1 MNIIFMGTPGFA
13 VPSLEILLKHNYN
26 ISATVTTPDKK
37 KGRGLQFH
45 FSEVKKFAAGKNL
58 NILQPDNLSDEHF
71 IAEIKKLSPDIIVVV
86 AFRILPEEIFS
97 IPKHGTFNLH
107 ASLLPKYRGAAP
119 INRAV
124 INGEKITGVT
134 TFFLQKSI
142 DTGNIILQK
151 EIKIEDSD
159 NAGTLHDKL
168 SLIGA
173 QAVLETVRMIES
185 GNLET
190 FSQDESLA
198 TGAPKIF
205 KEDCRINWKH
215 SSRAIRNLIRG
226 LSPQPGAYSKLDN
239 KIFKIFSAELT
250 SIPSNSEPGVLLIQ
264 NKKLYVNTSDNLLE
278 LTEVQP
284 EGKRKLTSL
293 EFING
298 INKNKVHKLE

>member
-26 ISATVTTPDKK
+26 ISAVVTTPDKK
-37 KGRGLQFH
+37 KGRGLQFK
-45 FSEVKKFAAGKNL
+45 FSEVKIFAAGKNL
-58 NILQPDNLSDEHF
+58 NILQPDNLSNEHF
-71 IAEIKKLSPDIIVVV
+71 IAEINNLSPDIIVVV
-86 AFRILPEEIFS
+86 AFRILPEEIFL
-97 IPKHGTFNLH
+97 IPKYGTFNLH

-142 DTGNIILQK
+142 DTGNVILQK

-159 NAGTLHDKL
+159 NAGSLHDKL

-173 QAVLETVRMIES
+173 QAVLETVKMIES
-185 GNLET
+185 GNVKT

-198 TGAPKIF
+198 TKAPKIF

-215 SSRAIRNLIRG
+215 SSEVIRNLIRG
-226 LSPQPGAYSKLDN
+226 LSPYPGAYSKLEN

-250 SIPSNSEPGVLLIQ
+250 SFPSNSEPGLLLIQ
-264 NKKLYVNTSDNLLE
+264 DKKLYVNTSDNLLE

-298 INKNKVHKLE
+298 LNKNKLYKLI